1 MLPPIIQHVHL
12 PTTTVYPLGSGF
24 LSTQWAAVTTQPGLI
39 RDPPQMCRPFTLREI
54 CQGHECGAASSPLT
68 TRAPG
73 GREPHPEI
81 HQYMRDY
88 GANRQMKTQNHR
100 LPYMVFT
107 FLWIQIKVIPKIKKA
122 PVTDH
127 EEICGLGSFT
137 RIERKM
143 NCIVLFFAFFF
154 SFMQKSG
161 ELPVILKQRYWYGYI
176 LVQVLVLKNGQKR
189 HS

>member
-1 MLPPIIQHVHL
+1 
-12 PTTTVYPLGSGF
+12 
-24 LSTQWAAVTTQPGLI
+24 
-39 RDPPQMCRPFTLREI
+39 MCRPFTLREI

-81 HQYMRDY
+81 QQYMQDY
-88 GANRQMKTQNHR
+88 GVNRQMKTQNPR
-100 LPYMVFT
+100 LPYMIVT

-143 NCIVLFFAFFF
+143 NCIVLFFFFF
-154 SFMQKSG
+154 YAEKWEASCDL
-161 ELPVILKQRYWYGYI
+161 ETEILIWLHISTCTCSQEWAKKT
-176 LVQVLVLKNGQKR
+176 LLVLPCC
-189 HS
+189 S

>member
-1 MLPPIIQHVHL
+1 M
-12 PTTTVYPLGSGF
+12 YPLGSGF

-88 GANRQMKTQNHR
+88 GVNRQMKTQKPR
-100 LPYMVFT
+100 LPYMIVT
-107 FLWIQIKVIPKIKKA
+107 FLWNQIKVIPKIKKA

-143 NCIVLFFAFFF
+143 NCIVLFF
-154 SFMQKSG
+154 SFMRKSG
-161 ELPVILKQRYWYGYI
+161 KLPVILKQRYWYGYI
-176 LVQVLVLKNGQKR
+176 LVHALVLKNGQKKHSQFFHAIRKLILR
-189 HS
+189 HTLL